1 MLILLGEN
9 TNIYFITLSLFSNLE
24 QEFMKYFLTILLSF
38 SLLINSSCKKE
49 KDEVSVPEE
58 PTKEFIPEEKTEVRT
73 QTDIPKDSIN
83 KKNAVLFLT
92 QYGKENKE
100 SKVLIK
106 TRLGNIKIQLFED
119 TPMHRASFIF
129 LAKMGYF
136 DTTCFY

>member
-49 KDEVSVPEE
+49 KDEVNVPEE

-83 KKNAVLFLT
+83 KK
-92 QYGKENKE
+92 KCC
-100 SKVLIK
+100 
-106 TRLGNIKIQLFED
+106 
-119 TPMHRASFIF
+119 SFFNSIWERE
-129 LAKMGYF
+129 
-136 DTTCFY
+136 